1 MKNLN
6 LLHYGIHKNLG
17 KNLGDKVHF
26 FLIRK
31 WFNQFFYPTVIKWQL
46 KQVWNNNTFQD
57 IKKINKN
64 VDLILI
70 GGGGLF
76 LIDQKNSYVLN
87 SGWQLNMSNK
97 LMSKIEKPIV
107 VFGVGYNRFRKQKE
121 FNSKF
126 RTSIN
131 VLNKKSILFGLR
143 NKGSIKKVSTYLVKP
158 NTLKLQ
164 PCITTIINKLDYF
177 KKIKTKI
184 KIEKRIAIGL
194 SADRI
199 NNRFQNKK
207 ILDNF
212 IKSLEDLIIF
222 WKSKSYKVD
231 IVLHKKIDML
241 LVKKL
246 NIKKIQVMN
255 VVDLTDVSVKKAINY
270 YRSISLLYAI
280 RGHNQLIA
288 SGLCVPFFSIIT
300 HDKIKYFA
308 EENNLKKYSA
318 EISDPKFKKKILD
331 FSNKKNNI
339 SKIKK
344 ILKKTLNK
352 NFHLTL
358 KNSLIIK
365 NKMIRLNKSN

>member
-1 MKNLN
+1 MKSLN
-6 LLHYGIHKNLG
+6 ILHYGIHKNLG

-26 FLIRK
+26 FLVRK
-31 WFNQFFYPTVIKWQL
+31 WFNQFFYPTTIKWRL
-46 KQVWNNNTFQD
+46 KQLWDDNTFQD

-64 VDLILI
+64 IDLILI

-97 LMSKIEKPIV
+97 LMSEIEKPIV

-126 RTSIN
+126 RTSLNI
-131 VLNKKSILFGLR
+131 LNKKSILFGLR
-143 NKGSIKKVSTYLVKP
+143 NKGSIKKVSKYLVKP
-158 NTLKLQ
+158 KTLKLQ
-164 PCITTIINKLDYF
+164 PCITTIINKLNYF
-177 KKIKTKI
+177 KKIKTI
-184 KIEKRIAIGL
+184 LKIEKKIAIGL

-207 ILDNF
+207 IINNF
-212 IKSLEDLIIF
+212 VKTLEELIIF
-222 WKSKSYKVD
+222 WKNKNYKVD
-231 IVLHKKIDML
+231 IILHKKIDMFF
-241 LVKKL
+241 VKKL
-246 NIKKIQVMN
+246 NLKKNKVVN
-255 VVDLTDVSVKKAINY
+255 VVDLTNASVKKAINY
-270 YRSISLLYAI
+270 YQSLSLVYAM

-288 SGLCVPFFSIIT
+288 AGLCVPFFSIIT

-318 EISDPKFKKKILD
+318 EVSDPKFKKKMLG
-331 FSNKKNNI
+331 FSNEKNNF

-344 ILKKTLNK
+344 ILKKTLIK
-352 NFHLTL
+352 NFNLTL
-358 KNSLIIK
+358 KNSSIIK
-365 NKMIRLNKSN
+365 NKITRLNKSP